1 MSRTIRIRSFSESK
15 EKVIASKSTKGVK
28 RQIPVIDQL
37 KRGSQ
42 KISVKNMVY
51 LLLVTN
57 VILVGLVINKKRKN
71 DQHLSQEKFCLLL
84 NLAKMT
90 IGMDFQ
96 TNEGG
101 YSPYNGNGYKNGN
114 T

>member
-1 MSRTIRIRSFSESK
+1 MNSFVRSLVYRLQRGSSFRLSSSLSRTILTRSFSESK

-71 DQHLSQEKFCLLL
+71 DQHLSQE
-84 NLAKMT
+84 
-90 IGMDFQ
+90 
-96 TNEGG
+96 
-101 YSPYNGNGYKNGN
+101 
-114 T
+114 

>member
-1 MSRTIRIRSFSESK
+1 MNSFVRSLVYGLQRDLSFRLSSSLSRTILIRSFSESK

-57 VILVGLVINKKRKN
+57 VILVGLLINKKRKN
-71 DQHLSQEKFCLLL
+71 DQHLSRE
-84 NLAKMT
+84 
-90 IGMDFQ
+90 
-96 TNEGG
+96 
-101 YSPYNGNGYKNGN
+101 
-114 T
+114 

>member
-1 MSRTIRIRSFSESK
+1 MNLIRSFSDSK

-28 RQIPVIDQL
+28 RQIPVMDQL

-57 VILVGLVINKKRKN
+57 VILVGLLINKKRKN
-71 DQHLSQEKFCLLL
+71 DQHISEECICLLL

-90 IGMDFQ
+90 ISMDFQ
-96 TNEGG
+96 TNEGSN
-101 YSPYNGNGYKNGN
+101 SPYDINGNENGN